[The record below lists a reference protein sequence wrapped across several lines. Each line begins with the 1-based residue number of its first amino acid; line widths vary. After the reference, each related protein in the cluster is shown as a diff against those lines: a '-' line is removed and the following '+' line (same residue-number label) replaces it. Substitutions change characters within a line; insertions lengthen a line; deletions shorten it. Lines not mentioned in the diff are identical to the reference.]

1 MYARIENGSVQQ
13 FPYSLRRLEM
23 DNPNTSFPSP
33 IKEGTLASFGVYKV
47 ADVAA
52 PEVTDT
58 QVAYHTGNLVGVDG
72 QWQREWAI
80 RDKTPEELAE
90 DTKQKKAAIKTR
102 RDEAINAGTTVN
114 GVTVATDDLS
124 QQRITGAALAAN
136 IDNTTTVKWKL
147 PDDTFV
153 TLDATQIIGIAQGVR
168 AHVQACFD
176 REAELLAALEAG
188 QSYDIDAGWP
198 VTPE

>member
-1 MYARIENGSVQQ
+1 MRALIQDNNTVAQ
-13 FPYSLRRLEM
+13 FPYSETQFRR
-23 DNPNTSFPSP
+23 DNPRTSFPKKMP
-33 IKEGTLASFGVYKV
+33 LPVEAQNGTLV
-47 ADVAA
+47 AVTEAER
-52 PEVTDT
+52 PTVTDT
-58 QVAYHTGNLVGVDG
+58 QIAVPEASPTLTDGVWTLG
-72 QWQREWAI
+72 WI
-80 RDKTPEELAE
+80 VRDKTPEELAG
-90 DTKQKKAAIKTR
+90 DTKQKKAVIKAR
-102 RDEAINAGTTVN
+102 RDEAMVAGTTVN

-136 IDNTTTVKWKL
+136 IDNTITVKWKL

-168 AHVQACFD
+168 EHVQACFD

-198 VTPE
+198 A

>member
-1 MYARIENGSVQQ
+1 MFVKTTNGQLDQ
-13 FPYSLRRLEM
+13 YPYTVGNLRR
-23 DNPNTSFPSP
+23 DNRNTSFPKRPSD
-33 IKEGTLASFGVYKV
+33 EMLAEWGVYPVVKDDEPTV
-47 ADVAA
+47 QDAQIAVLDEA
-52 PEVTDT
+52 PE
-58 QVAYHTGNLVGVDG
+58 LVNGVWTLG
-72 QWQREWAI
+72 WTV

-102 RDEAINAGTTVN
+102 RDEAINAGTTIN
-114 GVTVATDDLS
+114 GVSVATDDLS

-153 TLDATQIIGIAQGVR
+153 TLDATQIIGIAQNVR

-198 VTPE
+198 A